1 MAAITAGLALLP
13 CREKHR
19 NRQHTMKILVLNA
32 GSSSHKACLYEI
44 AETPPDVPPTPLWE
58 GRIEWH
64 DNSASLSV
72 KNRQGAVLKERIQG
86 SSREQVI
93 QSLLRSAWDGDTRAV
108 RSEADI
114 DVVGHRV
121 VHGGAH
127 LVDPVAI
134 TPDVHAEIQ
143 GVSAF
148 APLHIQAELEGVNI
162 IEKILGE
169 VPQVAV
175 FDTGFHQQMPAAA
188 TVYPGPYE
196 WFKKGIRRY
205 GFHGINHQYCTVRA
219 GQLLGKNP
227 KSLKLITCHLGNGC
241 SISAV
246 QNGRSIDTTMGFTPL
261 DGLMMGTRS
270 GAVDPGILTHL
281 MHEDG
286 LDGERIDEL
295 LNKHSGLLGIS
306 GLSSDM
312 RDILAAIREGHE
324 RAQLAFDIYIH
335 RIRAA
340 IGAMAAVLGGVDAVV
355 FTAGVGENSPEVRS
369 AACRGLE
376 FAGLQLNYTANE
388 TPSLDQDI
396 AAVDSTVRVL
406 VIRAEEDWA
415 IATECWQLT
424 HSQRPQ
430 QASANRPASAVVRTQ

>member
-1 MAAITAGLALLP
+1 MAAIAAGLALLH
-13 CREKHR
+13 CWEKHR
-19 NRQHTMKILVLNA
+19 NRQHSMKILVLNA

-44 AETPPDVPPTPLWE
+44 GETPPDVPPTPLWE

-72 KNRQGAVLKERIQG
+72 KNRLGAVLKERIQG

-93 QSLLRSAWDGDTRAV
+93 QSLLRSAWDGDTQAV

-121 VHGGAH
+121 VHGGPH
-127 LVDPVAI
+127 LADPVAI

-143 GVSAF
+143 SVSAF

-162 IEKILGE
+162 IEKILGD

-227 KSLKLITCHLGNGC
+227 KSLKLVICHLGNGC

-246 QNGRSIDTTMGFTPL
+246 QHGRSIDTTMGFTPL

-286 LDGERIDEL
+286 LDGKRIDEL

-312 RDILAAIREGHE
+312 RDILAAIRQGHE

-388 TPSLDQDI
+388 TSSLDQDI

-406 VIRAEEDWA
+406 VIRAE
-415 IATECWQLT
+415 
-424 HSQRPQ
+424 
-430 QASANRPASAVVRTQ
+430 